1 MQTSSYQRADE
12 IIAELFASNQERI
25 MEESMK
31 REAHKTRLIQEAN
44 TLGSP
49 VTQNIQSKEKKGK
62 AYNPTF
68 DVTKIDHR
76 LGPAVR
82 RKQDL
87 SNTAPLPESGKIK
100 LSSTPSTGTRK
111 KDITNFSMTGSQLPN
126 LVKKK

>member
-12 IIAELFASNQERI
+12 LIAELFASNQERI
-25 MEESMK
+25 LEENMK
-31 REAHKTRLIQEAN
+31 REANKSRLIHEAN

-49 VTQNIQSKEKKGK
+49 VTQNIQLKEKKGK
-62 AYNPTF
+62 SYNPTF

-87 SNTAPLPESGKIK
+87 SHTAPLPESGKVK
-100 LSSTPSTGTRK
+100 LSSTPSSGNRK
-111 KDITNFSMTGSQLPN
+111 KENANFSMTGSQLPH
-126 LVKKK
+126 LVKKR